1 MTQWFPWL
9 PPFHLP
15 ATFLTFHKVFLLLLY
30 FLHERWPDRATS
42 RGSHGLRR
50 AIMVGRAAMWCGTVQ
65 IITRPAVYFHL
76 SSLAT
81 TPASSGP
88 RREARLIERRPPIEV
103 NWCNVWMILLVC
115 MCVCMLVCTLPSFFF
130 TKTFSTLKTKDCF
143 LSDWLKGWVLFQVA
157 VAQGFM
163 YFGK

>member
-1 MTQWFPWL
+1 MTPWFPWL

-15 ATFLTFHKVFLLLLY
+15 ATFLTFHLVFLLLLY

-42 RGSHGLRR
+42 CGSHGHRSQ
-50 AIMVGRAAMWCGTVQ
+50 IMVGRAAMWCGTVQ
-65 IITRPAVYFHL
+65 IITRPSVYFHL

-81 TPASSGP
+81 TSASSGP

-115 MCVCMLVCTLPSFFF
+115 MCVYARMHIAVILL

-143 LSDWLKGWVLFQVA
+143 LSD
-157 VAQGFM
+157 
-163 YFGK
+163 

>member
-115 MCVCMLVCTLPSFFF
+115 MCVYARMHIAIILLYQDLFNLENQRLLFEWLAQRMSALPGGCCTRLHVF
-130 TKTFSTLKTKDCF
+130 
-143 LSDWLKGWVLFQVA
+143 W
-157 VAQGFM
+157 
-163 YFGK
+163 